1 MRIII
6 DTNILFSALL
16 KDSTTRRILS
26 TSSVTFC
33 YPEPALH
40 AVRKYQS
47 YLIEKSG
54 LSELE
59 FLALFHS
66 FLLFIQIIPT
76 EVMKQERKR
85 AKEIMEH
92 IDEGDV
98 VFIAAAL
105 TYGDTPIW
113 SDDKDFD
120 QQKEV
125 VHFKTKDI
133 VPLLPYF
140 EQEQ

>member
-16 KDSTTRRILS
+16 KDSTTRRILC
-26 TSSVTFC
+26 TSSVTFF

-40 AVRKYQS
+40 AVRKYQEL
-47 YLIEKSG
+47 LIQKSG

-59 FLALFHS
+59 FLVLYHS
-66 FLLFIQIIPT
+66 LLLFIQIIPT
-76 EVMKQERKR
+76 EIIKQRWKK

-92 IDEGDV
+92 VDEEDV
-98 VFIAAAL
+98 IFIAAAL
-105 TYGDTPIW
+105 AYGDAPVW
-113 SDDKDFD
+113 SDDKHFD

-125 VHFKTKDI
+125 VNFKTKD
-133 VPLLPYF
+133 VVQLLDHL
-140 EQEQ
+140 EE